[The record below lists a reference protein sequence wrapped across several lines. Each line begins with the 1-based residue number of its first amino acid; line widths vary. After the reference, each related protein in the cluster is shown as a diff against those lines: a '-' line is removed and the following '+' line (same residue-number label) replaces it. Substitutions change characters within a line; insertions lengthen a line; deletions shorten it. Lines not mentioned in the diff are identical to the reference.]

1 MKLVYTT
8 KDGRITVELEG
19 SSDKEIFRKLAHF
32 QEIFEDTP
40 AAVLDGKPVSGGDVV
55 YRVRKARYTDDKG
68 KEKEAEYFEK
78 VVISGPLSWY
88 KKSFGVL
95 DDGSEN
101 LFPKRPTEDDANVTR
116 GQNGWHKY
124 NKTVNA

>member
-19 SSDKEIFRKLAHF
+19 NSDKELFRKLAHF
-32 QEIFEDTP
+32 QEVFEDTP
-40 AAVLDGKPVSGGDVV
+40 AATVDGKLVSGGDVS
-55 YRVRKARYTDDKG
+55 YRVRRAKYTDEKG

-78 VVISGPLSWY
+78 VVTSGPLAWY

-101 LFPKRPTEDDANVTR
+101 LFPKRPAEDENTVC

-124 NKTVNA
+124 NKKQ